1 MKTTRPLF
9 DITADELMST
19 EVMSIPRRMSLGAAA
34 YLLHRDQI
42 SGAPVVD
49 EGGRC
54 VGVLSARDFLRWAAE
69 HAPVTASAHA
79 GVATAGPEEA
89 LCASGEG
96 NCPITVSTPPA
107 AAHDQPESVFNEW
120 QQEEDEP
127 HDPVAAYMTAD
138 VVTANRS
145 TPLSELA
152 RMMVDAHIHRLII
165 TDDAHRPVGVVT
177 STDILAALIAEK
189 ARAAAPR
196 FGPPD

>member
-1 MKTTRPLF
+1 M
-9 DITADELMST
+9 
-19 EVMSIPRRMSLGAAA
+19 
-34 YLLHRDQI
+34 
-42 SGAPVVD
+42 
-49 EGGRC
+49 
-54 VGVLSARDFLRWAAE
+54 
-69 HAPVTASAHA
+69 
-79 GVATAGPEEA
+79 A
-89 LCASGEG
+89 L
-96 NCPITVSTPPA
+96 STPPA
-107 AAHDQPESVFNEW
+107 AAHDQPESVFSEW

-138 VVTANRS
+138 VVTANRA

-196 FGPPD
+196 SGLPG